1 MEAKDRYCPWKTKI
15 QALTISDT
23 SIRRYVDTIGPEGL
37 TVTLQK
43 WVAYAETDKC
53 WYLSSESDYR
63 DLFNG
68 HQYSWTTGSLKF
80 ELKLSQYTDDVD
92 VGTCVASLCIYL
104 WKVSDSKL
112 IFSNRRQL
120 AYQTEGQSA
129 ETDSGFGIR

>member
-1 MEAKDRYCPWKTKI
+1 MENKNPGPDHLRY
-15 QALTISDT
+15 D
-23 SIRRYVDTIGPEGL
+23 DTIGPEGL

-63 DLFNG
+63 DLIKG

-92 VGTCVASLCIYL
+92 VGTCVAWLCIYL
-104 WKVSDSKL
+104 WRVS
-112 IFSNRRQL
+112 
-120 AYQTEGQSA
+120 E
-129 ETDSGFGIR
+129 